1 MLYHIPHHHHLY
13 GSYFVSIESRCLT
26 SISEVPMGQIRRKRM
41 YTLRLIIQLTE
52 PVPSHDLPP
61 TAFARPLAVGKT
73 ALGKA
78 PTAKD
83 DKPKRKARAIDDTP
97 KEFARLMQ
105 YTKAGKRPNGL
116 DNGTTPK
123 TKKRKRVA
131 EGASKPLDVAKK
143 VKAEATPSTKT
154 PLHASIPKIMPGER
168 MSDYSARVDQALPIS
183 GLSRKSRKIDGM
195 KERQTR
201 IEKKIQRRIADWRK
215 DEEKLKDKEEEARD
229 LADLEDAEHGTIGG
243 AGQYDE
249 GDGEN
254 DGGQKKKRKRGG
266 GSKEDQEDSDIWAK
280 LKLARERP
288 AKVSEQ
294 AQAPPTFK
302 RIPKEIFKT
311 KNGAL
316 ISVGSVP
323 KSVGSLRRR
332 EELEAARQDTIEKY
346 RKMMEE
352 KRV

>member
-1 MLYHIPHHHHLY
+1 
-13 GSYFVSIESRCLT
+13 
-26 SISEVPMGQIRRKRM
+26 
-41 YTLRLIIQLTE
+41 
-52 PVPSHDLPP
+52 
-61 TAFARPLAVGKT
+61 
-73 ALGKA
+73 
-78 PTAKD
+78 
-83 DKPKRKARAIDDTP
+83 
-97 KEFARLMQ
+97 MQ

-116 DNGTTPK
+116 DDGTTPK
-123 TKKRKRVA
+123 TKKRKRPA
-131 EGASKPLDVAKK
+131 EDDSKPAAVAKK
-143 VKAEATPSTKT
+143 AKAEAAPATKA

-229 LADLEDAEHGTIGG
+229 LADLEDAEHGTATGG
-243 AGQYDE
+243 AVQYGE
-249 GDGEN
+249 GDGE
-254 DGGQKKKRKRGG
+254 DGSGQKKKRKSGG
-266 GSKEDQEDSDIWAK
+266 GTKEDQEDADIWAK